1 MKILQLTRL
10 SWCKVS
16 PKIGGNQITLAE
28 LIYKGEEKGGD
39 FLNWEIETKANNNNI
54 KKAAADSLELYEKLA
69 NTEQLQWDDWWPVV
83 FVLSKP
89 V

>member
-1 MKILQLTRL
+1 M
-10 SWCKVS
+10 
-16 PKIGGNQITLAE
+16 
-28 LIYKGEEKGGD
+28 IYKGEEKGGD

>member
-1 MKILQLTRL
+1 M
-10 SWCKVS
+10 
-16 PKIGGNQITLAE
+16 
-28 LIYKGEEKGGD
+28 IYKGEEKGGD

-54 KKAAADSLELYEKLA
+54 KKAAADSLEPDEKLA